1 MPADP
6 TESPEPPATRA
17 VSASRAYQG
26 AEIYN
31 RVDPFATALVTD
43 RDTIAWLGSDEAVR
57 VIASDQPV
65 DLAGCL
71 IAPPF
76 VNAWAE
82 VPEAG
87 LTASAAGTSDSGGA
101 HEAAV
106 LAAAGGTE
114 VLMLVHRDPSAA
126 MAAAGQGGRPGG
138 VELRH
143 ALRLPAGDLLAL
155 FEASA
160 VAAAVQGSQLLPV
173 IEFEE
178 ADARLLPRLLGL
190 LEPGRR
196 LAFEVRDEAGLAAL
210 VAAGRDLESARPGA
224 IGAGGHRL
232 RAHTPLG
239 EHAEAVAAL
248 GLAVTIDPLAE
259 RHDFAESVAA
269 GAVLSLGW
277 DPARSPWEV
286 LRALVFPP
294 EGVAGSTARAAF
306 TAATKGGWRAL
317 DGAGLGA
324 ERAVIAPGAA
334 ASFGIW
340 EAGDLVVQAADERVA
355 AWSTDPRAG
364 TPGLPDLSPGCPLP
378 RLREFLIGGRRVH

>member
-6 TESPEPPATRA
+6 TESPEASAQRA
-17 VSASRAYQG
+17 HPASRAYQG

-31 RVDPFATALVTD
+31 RVDPFATALVTE

-57 VIASDQPV
+57 VITADQPV

-82 VPEAG
+82 VPAG
-87 LTASAAGTSDSGGA
+87 PDGAGDA
-101 HEAAV
+101 DEAAA
-106 LAAAGGTE
+106 LAAAGGVE
-114 VLMLVHRDPSAA
+114 VLMLVHREPSAA
-126 MAAAGQGGRPGG
+126 MAAAGHGERADGI
-138 VELRH
+138 ELRH

-155 FEASA
+155 LEASA
-160 VAAAVQGSQLLPV
+160 VAAAVQSSRLLPV
-173 IEFEE
+173 AEFEE
-178 ADARLLPRLLGL
+178 ADAGLLPRLLEL
-190 LEPGRR
+190 LEPGRG

-210 VAAGRDLESARPGA
+210 VAAGRELESARPGA

-248 GLAVTIDPLAE
+248 GLAVTIDPLAG
-259 RHDFAESVAA
+259 RHDFAEGLAA

-294 EGVAGSTARAAF
+294 GGVTGSTARAAF

-324 ERAVIAPGAA
+324 GRAVLAPGAP
-334 ASFGIW
+334 ASFAIW
-340 EAGDLVVQAADERVA
+340 EAGDLVVQAADQRVA

-364 TPGLPDLSPGCPLP
+364 TPGLPDLSPGRTLP
-378 RLREFLIGGRRVH
+378 RLREFVIGGRRVI